1 MSSYLNCIVE
11 KFNDKTNK
19 WESFIN
25 EGFHH
30 FTGGARDIIN
40 HNINMDYNKIIV
52 NEGLPK
58 NITELTLKKTKEY
71 AHSMCWVTY
80 SQLQNIVYELEKK
93 IQKLINHPTYSS
105 IEVYLEEAKLD
116 IQSKKSNKTCDKLEK
131 MITSIIKN
139 PKNNEKKKINGI
151 IDYLRDFYEYR
162 DYELEEEIGT
172 INQAIKELNF
182 VLYSIEFKEYCY
194 DEFQNIRII
203 FYTD

>member
-1 MSSYLNCIVE
+1 MSSYINCIVE
-11 KFNDKTNK
+11 KLNDKTNK
-19 WESFIN
+19 WEPFFN

-30 FTGGARDIIN
+30 FTGGVRDIIN
-40 HNINMDYNKIIV
+40 HNINMDYDEIIV

-58 NITELTLKKTKEY
+58 NPTDLTIKKTEKY
-71 AHSMCWVTY
+71 THSMCWVTY
-80 SQLQNIVYELEKK
+80 SQLQDIVYALEKK
-93 IQKLINHPTYSS
+93 VKQLTEHPTYSS
-105 IEVYLEEAKLD
+105 IEVYLEEAKLE
-116 IQSKKSNKTCDKLEK
+116 IQSRKSNKTCDKLEK

-139 PKNNEKKKINGI
+139 PNNNEKKKINGI
-151 IDYLRDFYEYR
+151 IDYLRDFYEYKG
-162 DYELEEEIGT
+162 YELEEEIGT